1 MRIAL
6 TPHATLRFFCKRE
19 LGFVADCKT
28 QRFLGIFKIVLG
40 ALLSDLQ
47 KLSFKSARRSVP
59 SHKTIV
65 WSLRFW
71 RNVLL
76 ETANF
81 QSRRVFSVDCK
92 ATLRFVAVANLRVVH
107 FFTKVPPSKQARYAP
122 LVLSNAGWDR
132 QDHTPEGSP
141 PLKHG
146 L

>member
-92 ATLRFVAVANLRVVH
+92 ATLRFVAVANLRVVVLL
-107 FFTKVPPSKQARYAP
+107 FFWYFFLHCSRNYAKVPH
-122 LVLSNAGWDR
+122 LVLSNAGWV
-132 QDHTPEGSP
+132 HPTETW
-141 PLKHG
+141 L
-146 L
+146 